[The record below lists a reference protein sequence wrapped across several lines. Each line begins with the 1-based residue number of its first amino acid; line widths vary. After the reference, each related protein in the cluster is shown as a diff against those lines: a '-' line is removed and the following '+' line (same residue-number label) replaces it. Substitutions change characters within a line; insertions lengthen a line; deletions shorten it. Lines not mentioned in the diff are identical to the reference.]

1 MLAILDVDSAV
12 EGLSAMHSVSHDNN
26 IVPVLGVL
34 VGLAAVVLIFST
46 PIVIVLAMLRQR
58 TNKQKLINELALRL
72 ADKGQQIPPELF
84 MEPVRQ
90 RSDMRRGVIWMAIG
104 LGMVVS
110 GAVSGDSDIMGIG
123 FIPAMIG
130 LGFFIAGRLEQ
141 RQLGR

>member
-1 MLAILDVDSAV
+1 MLAILDVDTAV
-12 EGLSAMHSVSHDNN
+12 EGLSAVHNVPHDDNM
-26 IVPVLGVL
+26 VAALGVL

-58 TNKQKLINELALRL
+58 TNKQRLVNELALRL

-84 MEPVRQ
+84 MEPIRQ
-90 RSDMRRGVIWMAIG
+90 KSDMRRGVIWMAVG
-104 LGMVVS
+104 VGMVLA
-110 GAVSGDSDIMGIG
+110 GAVGGDSDIMGVG

-141 RQLGR
+141 RQQVR